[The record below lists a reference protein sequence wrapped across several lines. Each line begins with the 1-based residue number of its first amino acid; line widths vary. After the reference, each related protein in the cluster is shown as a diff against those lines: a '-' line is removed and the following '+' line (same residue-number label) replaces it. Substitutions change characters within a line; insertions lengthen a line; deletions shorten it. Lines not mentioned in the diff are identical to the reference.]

1 MHNPAENGCAKR
13 FLNRTAV
20 HPRRARLTAYPADK
34 ASLNAAD
41 LRLIKRKA
49 LNAVN
54 YRVRRCQ
61 CPAAYLREFS
71 TSSSPVLV
79 ITPV

>member
-1 MHNPAENGCAKR
+1 VTHNPAENGCAKR

-54 YRVRRCQ
+54 Y
-61 CPAAYLREFS
+61 
-71 TSSSPVLV
+71 
-79 ITPV
+79 